1 METNP
6 QAVDVSGKSKKTTM
20 GHVLFHLGAA
30 ITVTAWGASFVS
42 SKVLLDHG
50 LGPVEIYVYRFILAY
65 VLLAIISH
73 KRFRSNSWKDEVL
86 FLLCGLCAGSIYF
99 IAENMALEYTLV
111 TNVSLITSMSPLLTT
126 LLVGAL
132 YRSERPSKGVIVGSL
147 VAFLG
152 VGCVIFNSSFVV
164 KMNPLGDLLSLAS
177 ALSWSVYCLILRR
190 LQAVYDVMFIS
201 RKTFFYGVL
210 TALPFLFAQSGE
222 LHYGELTNMAVLGNL
237 LFLGLIGSV
246 FGFIIWAV
254 AVKKLGAVK
263 ASNYLYFQPVVT
275 LFASALFLH
284 ETITIV
290 GIIGCV
296 LIIGGVWLGDK
307 LDMWARGKNP
317 ATANSTR

>member
-6 QAVDVSGKSKKTTM
+6 QSIDGPAKGKKSVI
-20 GHVLFHLGAA
+20 GHVFFHIGAA

-42 SKVLLDHG
+42 SKVLLEHG

-65 VLLAIISH
+65 VMLALICH
-73 KRFRSNSWKDEVL
+73 KRFMSNSWKDEGL
-86 FLLCGLCAGSIYF
+86 FMLCGLCAGSIYF

-126 LLVGAL
+126 LLVGVL
-132 YRSERPSKGVIVGSL
+132 YRSERPSKGVVIGSL

-164 KMNPLGDLLSLAS
+164 KMNPLGDLLSFAA

-210 TALPFLFAQSGE
+210 TALPFLLLQSGE
-222 LHYGELTNMAVLGNL
+222 LHYEELIVPEVLGNI

-275 LFASALFLH
+275 LFASALFLD

-290 GIIGCV
+290 GVVGCV

-307 LDMWARGKNP
+307 LDMWSRAKNP
-317 ATANSTR
+317 TTANSAR